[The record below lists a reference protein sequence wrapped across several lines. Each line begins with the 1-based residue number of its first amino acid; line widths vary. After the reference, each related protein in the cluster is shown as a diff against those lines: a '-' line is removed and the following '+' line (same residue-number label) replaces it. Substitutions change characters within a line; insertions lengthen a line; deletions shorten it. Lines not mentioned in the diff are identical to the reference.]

1 MQEHGGQGGRS
12 AAGTGL
18 LRGCEGLELPSALL
32 FFPPQVDEIYH
43 DESLGVHINIV
54 LVRMIM
60 VGYRQVRTVPVLT
73 SVRSRDEREPFS
85 GWFLEPEA
93 LGGHLC

>member
-1 MQEHGGQGGRS
+1 M

-18 LRGCEGLELPSALL
+18 LQGCEGLDLPSAL
-32 FFPPQVDEIYH
+32 FFFSPQVDEIYH

-85 GWFLEPEA
+85 RWFLEPEA
-93 LGGHLC
+93 LERHLC